1 MMLVTVDKSA
11 LNAEQRG
18 YPYRP
23 NLAELIESVGSANPL
38 LSFVCDEHCLTRDW
52 DREKKLPDGGTGG
65 YEHFVYRVKVYQD
78 GEELGA
84 VRTDTR
90 YRRSIG
96 SESVYG
102 VESFRIRKERGNMN
116 LTQSKDLKVILRTA
130 KKAFVARANDELYN
144 HIYHQ
149 VRNGLESFTG
159 SLRNAVRYSI
169 DPGQESMSYAEA
181 AYQAHLEGKTTVE
194 LPVKLKSVS
203 NYEEYLR
210 RCSEYQCASY
220 LMRSFTDKLGYAVKV
235 LDDAQIV
242 TINLESDGV
251 TKYKSFDELP
261 SEIANK
267 FAMFKVIKEQEP
279 YEHIGV
285 ALGEKFYYVVK

>member
-1 MMLVTVDKSA
+1 MLVTVDKSA

-18 YPYRP
+18 YPYREK
-23 NLAELIESVGSANPL
+23 LAELIESVGSANPL

-52 DREKKLPDGGTGG
+52 DREKKLADGGTGG

-96 SESVYG
+96 SELVYG

-130 KKAFVARANDELYN
+130 KKSFVARANEELYT
-144 HIYHQ
+144 HIYNQ
-149 VRNGLESFTG
+149 VRHGLESFTS
-159 SLRNAVRYSI
+159 SLRNAVRYSL
-169 DPGQESMSYAEA
+169 DPSQEAMSYAEA
-181 AYQAHLEGKTTVE
+181 AYKAHLEGKTTVE

-203 NYEEYLR
+203 NYEDYLHRCGEYD
-210 RCSEYQCASY
+210 CASH
-220 LMRSFTDKLGYAVKV
+220 LMKSFTNKSGYAVKV

-242 TINLESDGV
+242 AIDLESNAV
-251 TKYKSFDELP
+251 VKYKSFDELP
-261 SEIANK
+261 TEFANK

-285 ALGEKFYYVVK
+285 ALGDKFYYVVK

>member
-1 MMLVTVDKSA
+1 MLVTVDKSA

-65 YEHFVYRVKVYQD
+65 YEYFVYRVKVYQD

-84 VRTDTR
+84 VRADTR

-96 SESVYG
+96 SENVYG
-102 VESFRIRKERGNMN
+102 IESFRIRKERGNMN
-116 LTQSKDLKVILRTA
+116 LTQSKDLKVMLRTA
-130 KKAFVARANDELYN
+130 KKAFVARANEELYN
-144 HIYHQ
+144 HIYRE
-149 VRNGLESFTG
+149 VKNGLESFTS

-169 DPGQESMSYAEA
+169 DPGQEAMAYAEA
-181 AYQAHLEGKTTVE
+181 AYKAHLEGKTTVE
-194 LPVKLKSVS
+194 LPVKLSSVS

-210 RCSEYQCASY
+210 RCGEYQCASY
-220 LMRSFTDKLGYAVKV
+220 LMKSFTDKSGYAVKV

-242 TINLESDGV
+242 ALNLESNTV
-251 TKYKSFDELP
+251 VKYKSFDELP
-261 SEIANK
+261 AEFANK
-267 FAMFKVIKEQEP
+267 FAMFKVLKDQEP

-285 ALGEKFYYVVK
+285 SLGDKFYYVVK

>member
-1 MMLVTVDKSA
+1 MLVTVDKSV

-23 NLAELIESVGSANPL
+23 NLAELIEAVGSANPL

-52 DREKKLPDGGTGG
+52 NKDKAAENKGQGG
-65 YEHFVYRVKVYQD
+65 YDHYVYRVKVYQD

-84 VRTDTR
+84 VRVDTR

-96 SESVYG
+96 SELVYG
-102 VESFRIRKERGNMN
+102 IESFRINKERGNSN
-116 LTQSKDLKVILRTA
+116 LTQSKDLKVVLRTA

-144 HIYHQ
+144 HVYQH
-149 VRNGLESFTG
+149 VRNAIESFTT

-169 DPGQESMSYAEA
+169 DPSQEAMSYAEA
-181 AYQAHLEGKTTVE
+181 AYKAHLEGKTTVE
-194 LPVKLKSVS
+194 LPVKLTSVS

-220 LMRSFTDKLGYAVKV
+220 LTKSFTDKLGCAVKV

-242 TINLESDGV
+242 VLNLESNAV
-251 TKYKSFDELP
+251 VKYKSFDELP
-261 SEIANK
+261 TEFANK
-267 FAMFKVIKEQEP
+267 FAMFKVLKEQEA

-285 ALGEKFYYVVK
+285 YLGEKFYYVVK

>member
-1 MMLVTVDKSA
+1 MLVTVDKSA

-23 NLAELIESVGSANPL
+23 TLAELIEAVGSANPL
-38 LSFVCDEHCLTRDW
+38 LSFVCDAHCLTRDW
-52 DREKKLPDGGTGG
+52 NRDKKLDDGNTGG
-65 YEHFVYRVKVYQD
+65 YEHYIYRVKVYQD

-84 VRTDTR
+84 LRTDTR

-96 SESVYG
+96 SELVYG
-102 VESFRIRKERGNMN
+102 VESFRINKERGNSN
-116 LTQSKDLKVILRTA
+116 LTQSKDLKVALRTA
-130 KKAFVARANDELYN
+130 KKSFVARANEELHK

-149 VRNGLESFTG
+149 VKNGLESFTS

-169 DPGQESMSYAEA
+169 DPSQEAMSYAEA
-181 AYQAHLEGKTTVE
+181 AYKAHLEGKTTVE
-194 LPVKLKSVS
+194 LPVKLTSVS

-220 LMRSFTDKLGYAVKV
+220 LMKSFTDKSGYAVKV
-235 LDDAQIV
+235 LDDAQINV
-242 TINLESDGV
+242 INLESDAV
-251 TKYKSFDELP
+251 MKYKSFDELP
-261 SEIANK
+261 AEFANK
-267 FAMFKVIKEQEP
+267 FAMFKVLKEQEA

-285 ALGEKFYYVVK
+285 NLGEKFYYVVK

>member
-1 MMLVTVDKSA
+1 MHVTVDKSA

-23 NLAELIESVGSANPL
+23 NLAELIETVGSSNPL

-65 YEHFVYRVKVYQD
+65 YEHYIYRVKVYQD

-84 VRTDTR
+84 VRADTR

-96 SESVYG
+96 SELVYG
-102 VESFRIRKERGNMN
+102 IESFRIHKERGNSN
-116 LTQSKDLKVILRTA
+116 LTQSKDLKVALRTA
-130 KKAFVARANDELYN
+130 KKAFVVRANEELYN
-144 HIYHQ
+144 HIYRQ
-149 VRNGLESFTG
+149 VKNSLESFAS

-169 DPGQESMSYAEA
+169 DPSQEAMSYAEA
-181 AYQAHLEGKTTVE
+181 AYKAHLEGKTTVE
-194 LPVKLKSVS
+194 LPVKLNSVS

-210 RCSEYQCASY
+210 RCGEYQCASY
-220 LMRSFTDKLGYAVKV
+220 LMESFTNKSGYAVKV
-235 LDDAQIV
+235 LDDAQVLIV
-242 TINLESDGV
+242 NLESNGV

-261 SEIANK
+261 TEFANK
-267 FAMFKVIKEQEP
+267 FAMFKVLKEQEA

-285 ALGEKFYYVVK
+285 SLGEKFYYVVK